1 MKKAASAI
9 IIRNNALLVMH
20 RNKFGHEYYTLVGGG
35 VNHGEEIVQA
45 LYREI
50 QEETGLL
57 VANPRLMFE
66 EDAGPP
72 YGTQYIFACDYM
84 SGEIALQPNSE
95 EAEINK
101 LGQNVY
107 TPMWLPLEELREA
120 EFLSAELQR
129 RIVQAL
135 ETGWPAKPVCIGRS

>member
-35 VNHGEEIVQA
+35 VNHG
-45 LYREI
+45 
-50 QEETGLL
+50 EETGLL